1 MPELKRFDVT
11 WMREQIDKAC
21 AEFTERLKY
30 EAERLKRDVEDVK
43 IHCAT
48 ASNAAEAI
56 AIWVRTF
63 TAQPDHSGRP
73 LAAYGTVE
81 VMNGYL
87 WPPGHSGGSNCLPL
101 GNGRSEASEL
111 KPGHRYK
118 AVLSLYDL
126 GPAETEK

>member
-1 MPELKRFDVT
+1 MAELKRFDVE

-21 AEFTERLKY
+21 AEFTERLRY
-30 EAERLKRDVEDVK
+30 EAERLKRDAEDVK

-48 ASNAAEAI
+48 ASNASEAV

-63 TAQPDHSGRP
+63 EAAADHSGRTP
-73 LAAYGTVE
+73 TVTGGLFAQH
-81 VMNGYL
+81 GYL
-87 WPPGHSGGSNCLPL
+87 FPNGLTGGGDSLML
-101 GNGRSEASEL
+101 GDGRTEGAEL

-126 GPAETEK
+126 GPAEKTE